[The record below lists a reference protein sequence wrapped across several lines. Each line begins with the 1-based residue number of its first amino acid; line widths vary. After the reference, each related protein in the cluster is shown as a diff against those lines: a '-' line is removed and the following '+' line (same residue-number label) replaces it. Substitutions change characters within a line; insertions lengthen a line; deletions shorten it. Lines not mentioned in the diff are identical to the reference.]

1 MSRSSEPSERT
12 QHSVAE
18 LLARYGEATPS
29 TGRRRRRASE
39 DDDSGPQSIIERVR
53 TDDAPM
59 SVVDRL
65 PTQSSRGDR
74 GPHAFDSRDA
84 FDNRDWM
91 DTDLV
96 GRGWDDRGSQTYP
109 SSYSTAG
116 SYSTSA
122 DLHEDSWMGLP
133 PVGPGP
139 EPLNG
144 RALSS
149 GPSTDRFPRLDPLS
163 HRPVPFPPIE
173 HQPRNAEPLAGLGTA
188 TRPVPRPDW
197 ELGNAPVPVLDE
209 TSLIGTALGRSASYL
224 APDRSETLHPK
235 APRVE
240 ALRVE
245 ALSVETP
252 RIEVPRIEVPRIE
265 APRIEAPS
273 AAASDAELLDIEEPD
288 LDVHHA
294 EAAESEQPTSA
305 VREWVMTVTQIGVGV
320 VGGAAL
326 WLICEWLWQQM
337 PVVALVVALA
347 VITGLVWVVRRVRRT
362 EDLQTTVIAVLVGL
376 FVTVSPAALL
386 LVGR

>member
-18 LLARYGEATPS
+18 LLARYGEVAPS

-39 DDDSGPQSIIERVR
+39 DDDSGPRSIIERVR
-53 TDDAPM
+53 TDEVSMP
-59 SVVDRL
+59 VVDRL
-65 PTQSSRGDR
+65 PTQSGPGGR
-74 GPHAFDSRDA
+74 GPHAFDSRD
-84 FDNRDWM
+84 WM
-91 DTDLV
+91 GADVV
-96 GRGWDDRGSQTYP
+96 GRGWDDRGWDDRDWDDRGPQTYP
-109 SSYSTAG
+109 SSYSTG
-116 SYSTSA
+116 T
-122 DLHEDSWMGLP
+122 DLHEDNWIGLP

-149 GPSTDRFPRLDPLS
+149 GPSTDRFPRLDPLPQ
-163 HRPVPFPPIE
+163 RPAPVPPVE
-173 HQPRNAEPLAGLGTA
+173 HQPHNVEPLIGLSTA
-188 TRPVPRPDW
+188 TRPVSRPDW
-197 ELGNAPVPVLDE
+197 RINNAPAPVPDDA
-209 TSLIGTALGRSASYL
+209 SLIGTALGRTAGY
-224 APDRSETLHPK
+224 AVPDRP
-235 APRVE
+235 E
-240 ALRVE
+240 ALRAE
-245 ALSVETP
+245 APGLEGPSVL
-252 RIEVPRIEVPRIE
+252 EVPSV
-265 APRIEAPS
+265 EAPS
-273 AAASDAELLDIEEPD
+273 VELVDADVLDAED
-288 LDVHHA
+288 HSA
-294 EAAESEQPTSA
+294 EAPDVEQPTSA

-347 VITGLVWVVRRVRRT
+347 VITGLVWVVRHVRRT